1 MMQQQKLITITDK
14 AVNKVKEFVSNEG
27 KQVAGL
33 RVYVAGGGC
42 SGLTYGMALED
53 TPSEED
59 IVIEENGVK
68 VFVDPASAKYLK
80 GSSIDYLETLEASGF
95 KINNPNVVSS
105 CACGHSFQTG

>member
-1 MMQQQKLITITDK
+1 MQQQKLITITDK

-27 KQVAGL
+27 KQAAGL

-59 IVIEENGVK
+59 IVIEENGFK